1 MIAVDTNVLVA
12 AHRRDVDRHGA
23 AAEAVKALAQGSERW
38 AIPWTCVHEFLAIAT
53 HPAIFDPP
61 STVPQALDQVAAWL
75 ESPSL
80 TVLTERFDHWEH
92 LRTLVAEGDVRGGR
106 VHDARIA
113 AVCLANGVTT
123 LLTADRDFGRFPR
136 LRVANPLVG

>member
-12 AHRRDVDRHGA
+12 AHRRDADRHQA
-23 AAEAVKALAQGSERW
+23 AAEAVRTLAQGGDQW

-53 HPAIFDPP
+53 HPGIFDPP
-61 STVPQALDQVAAWL
+61 STVEQALEQVAAWL

-80 TVLTERFDHWEH
+80 TLLSERFDHWEH
-92 LRTLVAEGDVRGGR
+92 LRTVVAEGDVRGGR
-106 VHDARIA
+106 IYEARVA
-113 AVCLANGVTT
+113 AVCLAHGVTT

-136 LRVANPLVG
+136 LRVANPLIG